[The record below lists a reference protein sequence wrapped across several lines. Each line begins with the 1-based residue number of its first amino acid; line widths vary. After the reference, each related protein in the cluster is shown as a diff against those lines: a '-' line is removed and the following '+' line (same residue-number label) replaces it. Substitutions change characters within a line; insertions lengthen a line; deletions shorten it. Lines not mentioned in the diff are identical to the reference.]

1 MKKVIAAIGIIFAL
15 NVLVSADV
23 ILPNTHP
30 VQCCTKIS
38 NANSFPDIVV
48 IGYIHMVS
56 GGSDRYVIN
65 QDSCLTY
72 GYKFNSFYLL
82 WTVKSYFD
90 SVGLANLPLDDFI
103 NGLGKKK
110 TAVLDSRIRLLSNS
124 IDLYVPP
131 VPDTN
136 KLISEEL
143 RYLLYGNGS
152 NIVVHLSE
160 KRSTF
165 SDNTMSILIIDWIP
179 PDGVKPSTGAAV
191 RYNTIENVFIRNG
204 IFTFKTEFTGRLD
217 ILVCDCK
224 GQTLVKQQKLCVP
237 GCTYVSDFAGLKSG
251 LYWMRLKSPNVET
264 TKQLTIMR

>member
-1 MKKVIAAIGIIFAL
+1 MKKVISAIGFLFAL
-15 NVLVSADV
+15 NTLVSADV

-30 VQCCTKIS
+30 VQCCAKIS
-38 NANSFPDIVV
+38 NANTFPDIVV
-48 IGYIHMVS
+48 IGFIRTVS
-56 GGSDRYVIN
+56 GGSDRYVVN
-65 QDSCLTY
+65 QDSCLTK
-72 GYKFNSFYLL
+72 GYKFNGFYLL
-82 WTVKSYFD
+82 WTAKSYFD
-90 SVGLANLPLDDFI
+90 SVGLANLPLDVFI
-103 NGLGKKK
+103 NGLSKKK
-110 TAVLDSRIRLLSNS
+110 TAVQDSRIHLLSNS
-124 IDLYVPP
+124 IELYIPP

-160 KRSTF
+160 KRCYF
-165 SDNTMSILIIDWIP
+165 SDNTSSFLEIDWLP
-179 PDGVKPSTGAAV
+179 PDGVKASQSIAV
-191 RYNTIENVFIRNG
+191 RNNTIENIFIRNG

-224 GQTLVKQQKLCVP
+224 GRTMVKQQKLCVP

-264 TKQLTIMR
+264 TKQLTIIR